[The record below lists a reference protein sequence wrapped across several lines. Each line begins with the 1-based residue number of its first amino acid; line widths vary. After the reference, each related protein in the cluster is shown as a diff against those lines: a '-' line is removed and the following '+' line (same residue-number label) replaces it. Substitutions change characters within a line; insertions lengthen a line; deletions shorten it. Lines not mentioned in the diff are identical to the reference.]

1 MLNAIAKYLDH
12 PSIIKIKNTFAG
24 NSFEFTKTDTETV
37 HELVMSLNSKNSTSG
52 EISSKILQKSADI
65 CSFALKDCFNSC
77 LDKTFFPDS
86 LKRATITPVFKEG
99 DPTNVIN
106 YRPIS
111 ILPTVSKVFE
121 NIIAQQL
128 NPFLE
133 TASQNYCVAF
143 GKDTVRNMLYCDSYI
158 SGKGHLWVLY

>member
-1 MLNAIAKYLDH
+1 
-12 PSIIKIKNTFAG
+12 
-24 NSFEFTKTDTETV
+24 
-37 HELVMSLNSKNSTSG
+37 MSLNSKKSTSG

-65 CSFALKDCFNSC
+65 CFLSLKDCFNSC

-99 DPTNVIN
+99 DPTNVKN

-133 TASQNYCVAF
+133 NCFSELLCGF
-143 GKDTVRNMLYCDSYI
+143 R
-158 SGKGHLWVLY
+158 KGHSTQHALLQSSLTKGTWRFKYCGYCTDGFI